1 MAIVLAGMSDRDVLV
16 AYGIATKDRDP
27 RAKQLGE
34 ELLRRLRKADP
45 ELFKNIDEAQEK
57 RMEHSA
63 KVLADSLSPMGVRL
77 TTMEVTLPRIVL
89 AEFNTHRMLSR
100 NSASSRAIPV
110 EKMIRMVE
118 EHPYIPTH
126 WGKNQKGMQADQELT
141 PEEQEKAKTAWLA
154 ARGRAIEWTKTMLD
168 VGVHKQITNRLL
180 EPFMWHTIIVSATD
194 WDNFFHLRCHKDA
207 HPEIRKAADLMKVA
221 MDLSTPA
228 PLEFHQWHLPLTTEE
243 ERKSVPTQD
252 LIKISIGRCAR
263 VSYLTHDG
271 QRDLDADVELFKR
284 LLSSGHMSPLEHVA
298 RPTMIEDLPDRSEN
312 WEDQEQK
319 VLERAAKHYFGN
331 FRGWLQYRKTIYM
344 EQDILSM
351 RR

>member
-1 MAIVLAGMSDRDVLV
+1 
-16 AYGIATKDRDP
+16 
-27 RAKQLGE
+27 
-34 ELLRRLRKADP
+34 
-45 ELFKNIDEAQEK
+45 
-57 RMEHSA
+57 
-63 KVLADSLSPMGVRL
+63 MGVRL